1 MLSISMSQPY
11 ARYLAAPSENHF
23 FGIVVNEALPNL
35 FEKLMLPFIRSEIK
49 TLDISKFKSLL
60 KAEILF

>member
-1 MLSISMSQPY
+1 MSQPY
-11 ARYLAAPSENHF
+11 ARYLAAPSENH